1 MNSIPSFLRTNFCK
15 IFYKWKRE
23 KFKEDYLGNSNFK
36 NVERERIYTKGTK
49 KHPENEEGDQKR
61 VLGNPGVKVISI
73 IL

>member
-1 MNSIPSFLRTNFCK
+1 MAYYVGSKGPPGI
-15 IFYKWKRE
+15 
-23 KFKEDYLGNSNFK
+23 KFFMFSYLKFLGNSNFK